1 MKAAGMRDLSDDE
14 LAAKGRELRDE
25 MFNAKVKKATGQ
37 LEDTAKLG
45 RLRVEIARVE
55 TVLRERLGAN
65 T

>member
-1 MKAAGMRDLSDDE
+1 MNAANMRDLSSDE
-14 LAAKGRELRDE
+14 LAAKGRELRGE
-25 MFNAKVKKATGQ
+25 MFNAKVKRATGQ